1 VSVVNHS
8 PTFLLLAR
16 QNVRRLIV
24 CVILATQLS
33 MSAFAQSSAGPR
45 SGTTIDGV
53 VVDTMSQPLSG
64 ARVTLVEKSNSSRLE
79 EKTKPDGTFVFSA
92 VTAGT
97 YVVTAE
103 KPGFHSSSEDSL
115 AVVNGEQ
122 RHLRLLLKNANSAA
136 ASSSHTS
143 APETMNLDDKPNF
156 IVAGVSDWTAAGG
169 HGSDSNLRASEKLTR
184 ETLALKKDADAAEPN
199 GKANTATHPE
209 LIAARE
215 EVRRQLAKENTAE
228 LHNRLGE
235 LNEQLGDPLQAV
247 REYEQAT
254 QLDPSERNYF
264 DWGTELLLHRA
275 VKPAVEVLSKG
286 AAKYPNS
293 ERMLA
298 GLGAALYASG
308 SYNEAAKRVCEASDI
323 KPADPAPYL
332 FLGQME
338 KAAPEPLE
346 CVESKLARFTGNEP
360 KNAFAN
366 YYYALSLWK
375 RQQRGTD
382 PRVLQR
388 AQELLQNAVT
398 LDPKLGEAYLQLGIL
413 YSAQTNHERAT
424 AEYKKAIEAQPQL
437 GEAHYRLAQAYKR
450 TGEKEKAQQEFGAYQ
465 QIEKQEAAE
474 VDRQRREVR
483 QFLIVLKDQPSA
495 SSPQ

>member
-1 VSVVNHS
+1 
-8 PTFLLLAR
+8 
-16 QNVRRLIV
+16 V

-33 MSAFAQSSAGPR
+33 MSALAQGSAGPA

-53 VVDTMSQPLSG
+53 VVDTRSQPVSG
-64 ARVTLVEKSNSSRLE
+64 AKVILAEKSSPSRTE
-79 EKTKPDGTFVFSA
+79 EKTKSDGTFVFSA

-103 KPGFHSSSEDSL
+103 KPGFHSSSEDL
-115 AVVNGEQ
+115 MAVVNGEQ
-122 RHLRLLLKNANSAA
+122 RHLRLLLKNANGAA

-143 APETMNLDDKPNF
+143 ASETMNLDDNPNF

-169 HGSDSNLRASEKLTR
+169 HGSDTNLRASEKLTR
-184 ETLALKKDADAAEPN
+184 ETLALKNNTDTAEPN
-199 GKANTATHPE
+199 GKANTATHAD
-209 LIAARE
+209 LIATRE
-215 EVRRQLAKENTAE
+215 EVTKQLAKENRAD
-228 LHNRLGE
+228 LHNRLADIDE
-235 LNEQLGDPLQAV
+235 RLGDPLQAV
-247 REYEQAT
+247 REYEEAA
-254 QLDPSERNYF
+254 QLDPSEKNYF

-275 VKPAVEVLSKG
+275 VKPAVDVLSKG

-293 ERMLA
+293 EKMLA

-308 SYNEAAKRVCEASDI
+308 SYNDAARRVCAASDLN
-323 KPADPAPYL
+323 PADPAPYL

-346 CVESKLARFTGNEP
+346 CVESKLERFTASEP
-360 KNAFAN
+360 RNALAS
-366 YYYALSLWK
+366 YYYALTLWK
-375 RQQRGTD
+375 RQQLDND
-382 PRVLQR
+382 PQGLHR
-388 AQELLQNAVT
+388 AEELLGKAVT
-398 LDPKLGEAYLQLGIL
+398 LDPKLGEAYLQLGVL
-413 YSAQTNHERAT
+413 YSTQANYERAT

-450 TGEKEKAQQEFGAYQ
+450 TGEQEKAQQEFAAYR
-465 QIEKQEAAE
+465 QIEKQEAAD

-495 SSPQ
+495 GSPQ

>member
-1 VSVVNHS
+1 MGVVNHS

-16 QNVRRLIV
+16 QNVRRRLVYLIV
-24 CVILATQLS
+24 VVSAS
-33 MSAFAQSSAGPR
+33 MWTFAQGSARRESSVLL
-45 SGTTIDGV
+45 DGV
-53 VVDTMSQPLSG
+53 VVDSASQPVSG

-79 EKTKPDGTFVFSA
+79 EKTKSDGTFVFSA
-92 VTAGT
+92 VPAGT
-97 YVVTAE
+97 YAVTAE
-103 KPGFHSSSEDSL
+103 KPGFHSSSEDFL

-122 RHLRLLLKNANSAA
+122 RHLRLLLKNANSADE
-136 ASSSHTS
+136 SSSHTS
-143 APETMNLDDKPNF
+143 ETMNLDDKPNF

-169 HGSDSNLRASEKLTR
+169 HGSDTNLRASEKLTR
-184 ETLALKKDADAAEPN
+184 ETLALKKNADTAEPN
-199 GKANTATHPE
+199 GKANTETHAD

-215 EVRRQLAKENTAE
+215 EVRKQLTKENTAE

-254 QLDPSERNYF
+254 QLDPSEKNYF

-275 VKPAVEVLSKG
+275 VNPAVDVLSKG
-286 AAKYPNS
+286 AAKYRNS

-308 SYNEAAKRVCEASDI
+308 SYNEAAKRVCQASDI

-346 CVESKLARFTGNEP
+346 CVESKLARFTGIEP
-360 KNAFAN
+360 KNTLAN

-375 RQQRGTD
+375 RQQRGSD

-388 AQELLQNAVT
+388 AQELLQNALT
-398 LDPKLGEAYLQLGIL
+398 LDPNFAEAYLQLGIL
-413 YSAQTNHERAT
+413 YSAQTNYERAT
-424 AEYKKAIEAQPQL
+424 ADYKKAIEAQPQL

-450 TGEKEKAQQEFGAYQ
+450 TGEQEKAQQEFAVYQ

-495 SSPQ
+495 GSPQ